1 MNKLKNL
8 HCLLFL
14 ILIFSVSCT
23 KEKSFVI
30 EPPIA
35 GLETKFI
42 EINVDPQKDSVYILE
57 NDTRIR
63 ISKGSMLD
71 AEGNPI
77 MENINLKFRQFD
89 DAVSIFLSGLP
100 MSYTSTSGDMVLQTA
115 GMYEIRGEYN
125 NAPVRV
131 DTDKPISITIGSF
144 YDDSRQGFFKLD
156 EETGDWDLVDIPEAK
171 YNEEVISLRNKVAT
185 LKPEWII
192 PLPPNFY
199 VFSLGRMADIFL
211 NDDWDKIRNANMDAM
226 KQKMTGYGVKT
237 MNIDRCWISVKYKG
251 NSYDAAEMLWQANK
265 SLIIPKWVKDTYRSY
280 YDNEKNEYKEQILL
294 KKING
299 NLYKLTII
307 DYKNNKRWSADLKLI
322 THLRYLIK
330 YSPEQLIAKQEQI
343 EQEIQ
348 EAEEKLKTLRLIEY
362 TAEIYEMGI
371 YNCDRPVYFREGQP
385 QLNFSFDGIAVTEKE
400 IHKISVFNNDLSSY
414 AIPTSYKPI
423 TCAFF
428 KGVNKIVLISKSG
441 DIGLFSGQD
450 FEKLDSA
457 AIRESLSLEIP
468 LTKIKVGNEEEL
480 RELLKE

>member
-1 MNKLKNL
+1 MNKLKISHYL
-8 HCLLFL
+8 FFL
-14 ILIFSVSCT
+14 ILIFTVSCT

-42 EINVDPQKDSVYILE
+42 EINIDPQKDSVYILE
-57 NDTRIR
+57 NDTRIK

-211 NDDWDKIRNANMDAM
+211 NDDWNKINKANMDAM
-226 KQKMTGYGVKT
+226 KQKMTSYGVKT
-237 MNIDRCWISVKYKG
+237 MNINRNWITVKYKG
-251 NSYDAAEMLWQANK
+251 NNYDAAEMLWEANK
-265 SLIIPKWVKDTYRSY
+265 TLVIPKWIKDTYRSY
-280 YDNEKNEYKEQILL
+280 YDNETNEYKEQILL
-294 KKING
+294 KKIKG
-299 NLYKLTII
+299 NLYKLTVI
-307 DYKNNKRWSADLKLI
+307 DYENNRRWSANLKLV
-322 THLRYLIK
+322 THLRYLIR

-362 TAEIYEMGI
+362 TTEIYEMGI
-371 YNCDRPVYFREGQP
+371 YNCDKPIYFRKGQP
-385 QLNFSFDGIAVTEKE
+385 QLNFSFDGKTVTEKE
-400 IHKISVFNNDLSSY
+400 IHKISIFNYNLSSY

-423 TCAFF
+423 TCTFF

-441 DIGLFSGQD
+441 DIGLFTGQD
-450 FEKLDSA
+450 FEQLDST
-457 AIRESLSLEIP
+457 AIAESLSLEIP
-468 LTKIKVGNEEEL
+468 LTKIKVENEEEL
-480 RELLKE
+480 RELLRE

>member
-1 MNKLKNL
+1 MNKLKSS

-14 ILIFSVSCT
+14 ILIFSFSCT

-42 EINVDPQKDSVYILE
+42 EININPQKDSVYILE

-63 ISKGSMLD
+63 ISKGSILD
-71 AEGNPI
+71 MEGNPI

-100 MSYTSTSGDMVLQTA
+100 MSYTSTSGNMVLQTA

-125 NAPVRV
+125 NASVRI
-131 DTDKPISITIGSF
+131 DTDKPISISIGSF

-156 EETGDWDLVDIPEAK
+156 EETGDWDLIDIPEGI
-171 YNEEVISLRNKVAT
+171 YNEEVISLRDKVAN
-185 LKPEWII
+185 LKPEWEI

-211 NDDWDKIRNANMDAM
+211 NDDWNKISKANMDVM
-226 KQKMTGYGVKT
+226 KQKMKGYGVKT
-237 MNIDRCWISVKYKG
+237 MNIGGRWISVKYKG
-251 NSYDAAEMLWQANK
+251 NSYDAAEMLWEANK
-265 SLIIPKWVKDTYRSY
+265 TLIIPKWAKNIYGSY

-299 NLYKLTII
+299 SLYKLTVI
-307 DYKNNKRWSADLKLI
+307 DYKNNKKWSANLKLI

-330 YSPEQLIAKQEQI
+330 YSPEQLIAKQKQI

-362 TAEIYEMGI
+362 TTEIYEMGI
-371 YNCDRPVYFREGQP
+371 YNCDRPVYFREGKP
-385 QLNFSFDGIAVTEKE
+385 QLNFSFDEKAITEKE

-428 KGVNKIVLISKSG
+428 KGVNKIVLISKNG

-450 FEKLDSA
+450 FKQLDSI
-457 AIRESLSLEIP
+457 AIRKSLSLEIP
-468 LTKIKVGNEEEL
+468 LTKIKVENEEEL